1 MMTSCACPKEAMA
14 CTSAGS
20 RSSELAVA
28 GGAAVRLQL
37 AAVSAR
43 ICSASGWYSSW
54 NAASLSGASGEHHP
68 RCAPGARSGVADG
81 CIGASGVRASSA
93 AAQMSGQRAPRRRRQ
108 RIQPRACSLQA
119 RRPTRGATAQI
130 PGNNNNNLAD
140 VCICGVPGCSC
151 VAPTHLGHSSVAFA
165 GVVAYANKM
174 VLVALFT
181 PPLCTW
187 WVHLQMTHM
196 HFGSHR

>member
-81 CIGASGVRASSA
+81 CIGASGVRASSD
-93 AAQMSGQRAPRRRRQ
+93 AAQMSGQRAPRRRRL
-108 RIQPRACSLQA
+108 RIQPRACTVQPASA
-119 RRPTRGATAQI
+119 APDPRRDCPETWRTF
-130 PGNNNNNLAD
+130 
-140 VCICGVPGCSC
+140 
-151 VAPTHLGHSSVAFA
+151 AFA
-165 GVVAYANKM
+165 VCHVA
-174 VLVALFT
+174 VAWPRRTTGTVRLRSQGSKNLQTRWCWLHCSHLRSALGGFT
-181 PPLCTW
+181 Y
-187 WVHLQMTHM
+187 
-196 HFGSHR
+196 R